1 MASEEV
7 LRRDDRREAAASRRG
22 TERRSEVAVWKNI
35 DNQTHATN
43 RPRDGSDEL
52 SVKDDR
58 LSKLGAQIS
67 KGLRGGC
74 QYSLMEWLNYHRAG
88 DASVRGGVEDEK
100 VKETER
106 QSHAK

>member
-7 LRRDDRREAAASRRG
+7 LRRDDRREAAPSRRG
-22 TERRSEVAVWKNI
+22 AERRSEVAVWKNI

-52 SVKDDR
+52 RVKDER
-58 LSKLGAQIS
+58 LSKLGAQMS

-74 QYSLMEWLNYHRAG
+74 QYSSMEWLHYYRAG
-88 DASVRGGVEDEK
+88 GTSVRGEVKDEN

-106 QSHAK
+106 QSHAE